1 MKNKKFLLLPRLNM
15 EILHAEH
22 AELNNNWRATDIASP
37 FTRVYLVTRGS
48 GFVRYGNTE
57 ITLSPGNI
65 YIIPAGLKNSFGCE
79 DHLNKTYFH
88 IAITLPTGYDLLEGL
103 NECLVFNDERTVEEI
118 TECVKI
124 PSAKSLIRIQS
135 FLYDIVYRSINN
147 IDDFSLKKLSAGV
160 SETISFI
167 DANISATLTL
177 AKISDALSSSPAKLR
192 KDFREETGIS
202 IGKYVD
208 NRVMHKAELMV
219 REGIYSIK
227 EISDMLG
234 FCDQFYFSRC
244 FAQKFGMP
252 PSRYREHN
260 TYNKL

>member
-1 MKNKKFLLLPRLNM
+1 MKNKRFLLLPRLNM

-22 AELNNNWRATDIASP
+22 AELNNRWRATDIASP

-57 ITLSPGNI
+57 TTLSPGNI

-79 DHLNKTYFH
+79 DHLSKTYFH
-88 IAITLPTGYDLLEGL
+88 ITITLPTGYDLFEQLH
-103 NECLVFNDERTVEEI
+103 ECLIFNDPKTVEEI

-124 PSAKSLIRIQS
+124 SSAKSLIQIQA
-135 FLYDIVYRSINN
+135 FLYDIVLKSIEN
-147 IDDFSLKKLSAGV
+147 IGDFNLKEFSDNV
-160 SETISFI
+160 SGTISYI
-167 DANISATLTL
+167 DANISADLTL
-177 AKISDALSSSPAKLR
+177 SKISEALSSSSAKLR

-219 REGIYSIK
+219 REGRYSIK
-227 EISDMLG
+227 EISDLLG

-252 PSRYREHN
+252 PSRYREQS
-260 TYNKL
+260 KLQ

>member
-1 MKNKKFLLLPRLNM
+1 M

-22 AELNNNWRATDIASP
+22 AELNNNWSATDIASP
-37 FTRVYLVTRGS
+37 FTRVYLVTHGS

-65 YIIPAGLKNSFGCE
+65 YIIPAGLKNSFGCK

-88 IAITLPTGYDLLEGL
+88 IAITLPTGYDLFENLH
-103 NECLVFNDERTVEEI
+103 ECLVFNDEKNVEEI

-124 PSAKSLIRIQS
+124 PSAKNLIRIQA
-135 FLYDIVYRSINN
+135 FLYDITCKALEN
-147 IDDFSLKKLSAGV
+147 ISDFSLKKLSPGV
-160 SETISFI
+160 SRTISYI
-167 DANISATLTL
+167 DANISANLTL
-177 AKISDALSSSPAKLR
+177 SKISKNLSSSPAKLR

-219 REGIYSIK
+219 REGRYSIK
-227 EISDMLG
+227 EISDILG

-244 FAQKFGMP
+244 FAQKFGIP